1 MRASTVI
8 TGEGVARSVSTEA
21 ASLLAAP
28 PGFPRR
34 CDDDPARPEAATGRS
49 DPLHLQAQDGTA
61 ETHHWPAAAGA
72 AVPA

>member
-21 ASLLAAP
+21 AWLLAAP

-34 CDDDPARPEAATGRS
+34 LAAR
-49 DPLHLQAQDGTA
+49 
-61 ETHHWPAAAGA
+61 A